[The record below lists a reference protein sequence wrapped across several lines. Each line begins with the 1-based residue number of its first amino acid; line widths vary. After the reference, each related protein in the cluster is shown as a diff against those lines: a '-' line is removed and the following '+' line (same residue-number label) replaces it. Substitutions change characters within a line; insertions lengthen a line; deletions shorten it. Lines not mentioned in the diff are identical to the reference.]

1 MLQWINR
8 VKSTV
13 VLVLTIAW
21 FTKLSSRVIYKNGKF
36 VKPMLCVFNSP
47 WCKRLPSCVTLDRLC
62 ISDVFFCS
70 LYTYIHVYTHGIVS
84 SWGTYA
90 VSLMSM
96 ASDKPRKMNDQGQT
110 SDVFLMLCLAITVKS
125 STGVILSFIRLII
138 IAVIQKMYWIRN
150 SQRDYTKILICLVF
164 FL

>member
-8 VKSTV
+8 IKSTV
-13 VLVLTIAW
+13 VLVFTIACT
-21 FTKLSSRVIYKNGKF
+21 TKLSSLVIYKNGKF

-62 ISDVFFCS
+62 ISDVFFV

-90 VSLMSM
+90 VLLMSM

-110 SDVFLMLCLAITVKS
+110 SYVFLCLTITVKS
-125 STGVILSFIRLII
+125 PTGVILSFIRLII

-150 SQRDYTKILICLVF
+150 SQRDYTKLLICLVL